1 MKFLRGLLF
10 TVIAVIILI
19 LVVAIF
25 LPAEVN
31 VSRKIMI
38 AKPVQHVYSMA
49 VDFNHRTKW
58 DPWLKMDP
66 NAETNIVTVD
76 GFIGSKYSWKGNEI
90 GSGEMVIEEV
100 KPNEYIK
107 SSIKFFEQDSEGVVE
122 WMFKEIDTG
131 SEVEWKFSSNVS
143 YPIGRIF
150 GVIMKGM
157 LKSQLDEGLKG
168 IKKLCDNEPYVMF
181 KSDPPTLGD
190 LPKIYALVLERKG
203 NMKDIKKIME
213 EGYTLL
219 GTELKNQGLEPV
231 GPFFSHYISYT
242 ENGDVELEI
251 GVPIPE
257 RGKSSGD
264 LVTREY
270 PMQKVVMTHHYGP
283 YDKLMQTYSKMQDY
297 IKDNGI
303 SINNTAWEFYLTD
316 PSIEKNPNNWI
327 TKLAFPIE

>member
-10 TVIAVIILI
+10 TVIGVIILI
-19 LVVAIF
+19 LIVAIF

-38 AKPVQHVYSMA
+38 SQPVQHVYGMA

-66 NAETNIVTVD
+66 DAETNIVTVD

-90 GSGEMVIEEV
+90 GSGEMIIEEV
-100 KPNEYIK
+100 KPNKYIK
-107 SSIKFFEQDSEGVVE
+107 SSIKFMDQDSEGVVE
-122 WMFKEIDTG
+122 WMFREADKG
-131 SEVEWKFSSNVS
+131 AEVEWKFTSPVS
-143 YPIGRIF
+143 YPIGRIL
-150 GVIMKGM
+150 GVMMKSV

-168 IKKLCDNEPYVMF
+168 IKELCDNEPIVIY
-181 KSDPPTLGD
+181 KSDPPTMGD
-190 LPKIYALVLERKG
+190 LPEMYALVLVRKC

-213 EGYTLL
+213 EGYSQL
-219 GTELKNQGLEPV
+219 GAELSTQGLEPV
-231 GPFFSHYISYT
+231 GPFFSYYVSYN
-242 ENGDVELEI
+242 EKGDVELEI

-257 RGKSSGD
+257 RGKASGE

-270 PMQKVVMTHHYGP
+270 PTQKVVMTLHYGP
-283 YDKLMQTYSKMQDY
+283 YNKLMQTYSMMQDY
-297 IKDNGI
+297 IKNNDI
-303 SINNTAWEFYLTD
+303 STNNTAWEFYLTD

-327 TKLAFPIE
+327 TKLAFPVE